1 MIGSVLPPDAV
12 TSEASADG
20 PAGAADAS
28 PEGTGLFPQE
38 LELIA
43 RAGPRR
49 RAEFTTTR
57 RCARTALAGLGLP
70 PAPLLR
76 GPRGEP
82 LWPPGVVGSLTH
94 CAGYRAAAVA
104 WGSRIRSLG
113 VDAEPHQELPA
124 GIAGRIAHP
133 EELAALG
140 ALPDGLHGG
149 RLLFSAKESVFKAW
163 FPLAQRWL
171 GFEECRVELDVD
183 GSVRASLLVPGP
195 VVDGVRIGVLHGR
208 WRALPTHVGTA
219 IIVPAGAPSRRSP
232 C

>member
-1 MIGSVLPPDAV
+1 MIGSVLPPEAV
-12 TSEASADG
+12 TSEAYADG
-20 PAGAADAS
+20 PGGAADAS

-43 RAGPRR
+43 RTGPRR

-163 FPLAQRWL
+163 YPLAHRPLRFDQALIMAIPDHDRPDRGDL
-171 GFEECRVELDVD
+171 QIELLADLADLAPGLTPTGLV
-183 GSVRASLLVPGP
+183 GRYVVRRGLVVTSVWTR
-195 VVDGVRIGVLHGR
+195 
-208 WRALPTHVGTA
+208 
-219 IIVPAGAPSRRSP
+219 
-232 C
+232 